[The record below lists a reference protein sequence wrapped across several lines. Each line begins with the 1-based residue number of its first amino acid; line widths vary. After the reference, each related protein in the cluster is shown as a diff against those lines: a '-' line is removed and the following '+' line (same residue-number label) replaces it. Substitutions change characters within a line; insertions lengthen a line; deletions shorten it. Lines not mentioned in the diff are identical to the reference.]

1 MNARAWS
8 VTLAAAALM
17 ALVVGGRSGFGLFVS
32 PLNSASGIGLATLSL
47 SLALGQ
53 LGIGVAQPW
62 VGALADRVG
71 AARLIVIGAA
81 LLALTTALPVWSTLP
96 PVVGASAALST
107 VAGSAVAS
115 NGLLIG
121 EVTRAVPPARSGFA
135 VGLVGA
141 GTSAGLLLLGPAT
154 QWAID
159 AHGWAWAL
167 AATAALSALAWPLAA
182 VFRRPAGAPPPRAT
196 QPVREVLREW
206 RFWRVALSFGVCGF
220 HIAFLAVHMPGVIE
234 RCGLPASLAGSWIGL
249 AGGANVAGSLAV
261 GAALRHMNAA
271 HVLAIVYLLRA
282 IGIAMLLMLPTSAA
296 IMLGFAAAMGATH
309 MATLPPT
316 SQLVAEQHGVARMGT
331 LMGVVMLVHQVGGF
345 AGVWLGGWAA
355 QATGSDH
362 LLWMVDIA
370 LAIFAAGLVWRRRAR
385 RPRPSAPD
393 AIDANQVL
401 AARLS
406 GVSIPLPCASPTGR

>member
-81 LLALTTALPVWSTLP
+81 LLALTTVLPVWSTLP
-96 PVVGASAALST
+96 AVVGASAALST

-141 GTSAGLLLLGPAT
+141 GTSAGLLLLGDELRGGR
-154 QWAID
+154 QRG
-159 AHGWAWAL
+159 H
-167 AATAALSALAWPLAA
+167 
-182 VFRRPAGAPPPRAT
+182 VRRT
-196 QPVREVLREW
+196 H
-206 RFWRVALSFGVCGF
+206 CGSESE
-220 HIAFLAVHMPGVIE
+220 HDH
-234 RCGLPASLAGSWIGL
+234 C
-249 AGGANVAGSLAV
+249 AGGQHQQHCDADRAQQVNDGQQMARIHVAQRSADGQAAGDV
-261 GAALRHMNAA
+261 GA
-271 HVLAIVYLLRA
+271 
-282 IGIAMLLMLPTSAA
+282 
-296 IMLGFAAAMGATH
+296 
-309 MATLPPT
+309 
-316 SQLVAEQHGVARMGT
+316 
-331 LMGVVMLVHQVGGF
+331 
-345 AGVWLGGWAA
+345 
-355 QATGSDH
+355 TGQTD
-362 LLWMVDIA
+362 
-370 LAIFAAGLVWRRRAR
+370 
-385 RPRPSAPD
+385 P
-393 AIDANQVL
+393 
-401 AARLS
+401 
-406 GVSIPLPCASPTGR
+406 